1 MDIALKWLT
10 LLHNPEDI
18 VEIRSIDPK
27 PVISGYFKADSA
39 AIAKEIARFP
49 NRTFYQTLQMVQP
62 ACYARGQ
69 HEHLMERPR
78 ETTSDNDIAGYQWI
92 LVDTDPVRPSGVSA
106 SQPEKEAARKV
117 SATVM
122 KKLMAM
128 GFKEPIVADS
138 GNGYHLLFKI
148 HASTDDRQIIADFL
162 SVLDMWFSTNEAK
175 IDTSVF
181 NPARITKLYGTM
193 THKGANTQ
201 ERPHRAS
208 RIIRMPEHIEETSM
222 TLVRNVADVRR
233 HMVAPAENPR
243 QRNGAAFNLEQFL
256 SEHSVQVIKKIAV
269 SMGTKYLLSECP
281 LTAPIATATRR
292 SSHTAM
298 AVLAFTAFTTAAPA
312 TTGMNSAKSSTP
324 ALTQTAPLPFIRRP
338 TSSFLPVLSRTERLR
353 LRLPVFK
360 QAVRECWILRPSP
373 TMTAARLL

>member
-233 HMVAPAENPR
+233 HMVAPLRRILGSEMARHSIWSNSCQSIPYR
-243 QRNGAAFNLEQFL
+243 L
-256 SEHSVQVIKKIAV
+256 SRRSPLAWAQNICSPNA
-269 SMGTKYLLSECP
+269 L

-338 TSSFLPVLSRTERLR
+338 TSRSSPFSPERKGCGSGFR
-353 LRLPVFK
+353 
-360 QAVRECWILRPSP
+360 CSNRPSANAGFCVHP
-373 TMTAARLL
+373 QL

>member
-138 GNGYHLLFKI
+138 GNG
-148 HASTDDRQIIADFL
+148 
-162 SVLDMWFSTNEAK
+162 
-175 IDTSVF
+175 
-181 NPARITKLYGTM
+181 
-193 THKGANTQ
+193 
-201 ERPHRAS
+201 
-208 RIIRMPEHIEETSM
+208 
-222 TLVRNVADVRR
+222 
-233 HMVAPAENPR
+233 
-243 QRNGAAFNLEQFL
+243 
-256 SEHSVQVIKKIAV
+256 
-269 SMGTKYLLSECP
+269 
-281 LTAPIATATRR
+281 
-292 SSHTAM
+292 
-298 AVLAFTAFTTAAPA
+298 
-312 TTGMNSAKSSTP
+312 
-324 ALTQTAPLPFIRRP
+324 
-338 TSSFLPVLSRTERLR
+338 
-353 LRLPVFK
+353 
-360 QAVRECWILRPSP
+360 
-373 TMTAARLL
+373 

>member
-122 KKLMAM
+122 KKLMARR
-128 GFKEPIVADS
+128 A
-138 GNGYHLLFKI
+138 
-148 HASTDDRQIIADFL
+148 
-162 SVLDMWFSTNEAK
+162 
-175 IDTSVF
+175 
-181 NPARITKLYGTM
+181 M
-193 THKGANTQ
+193 TG
-201 ERPHRAS
+201 
-208 RIIRMPEHIEETSM
+208 
-222 TLVRNVADVRR
+222 V
-233 HMVAPAENPR
+233 
-243 QRNGAAFNLEQFL
+243 
-256 SEHSVQVIKKIAV
+256 
-269 SMGTKYLLSECP
+269 
-281 LTAPIATATRR
+281 
-292 SSHTAM
+292 
-298 AVLAFTAFTTAAPA
+298 
-312 TTGMNSAKSSTP
+312 
-324 ALTQTAPLPFIRRP
+324 
-338 TSSFLPVLSRTERLR
+338 
-353 LRLPVFK
+353 
-360 QAVRECWILRPSP
+360 
-373 TMTAARLL
+373 

>member
-122 KKLMAM
+122 KK
-128 GFKEPIVADS
+128 AD
-138 GNGYHLLFKI
+138 GDGL
-148 HASTDDRQIIADFL
+148 QGADC
-162 SVLDMWFSTNEAK
+162 
-175 IDTSVF
+175 
-181 NPARITKLYGTM
+181 R
-193 THKGANTQ
+193 
-201 ERPHRAS
+201 
-208 RIIRMPEHIEETSM
+208 
-222 TLVRNVADVRR
+222 
-233 HMVAPAENPR
+233 R
-243 QRNGAAFNLEQFL
+243 QREWV
-256 SEHSVQVIKKIAV
+256 SSPVQD
-269 SMGTKYLLSECP
+269 SREY
-281 LTAPIATATRR
+281 RR
-292 SSHTAM
+292 QADHRGFSQRSGYVVQH
-298 AVLAFTAFTTAAPA
+298 
-312 TTGMNSAKSSTP
+312 
-324 ALTQTAPLPFIRRP
+324 
-338 TSSFLPVLSRTERLR
+338 ERG
-353 LRLPVFK
+353 
-360 QAVRECWILRPSP
+360 EN
-373 TMTAARLL
+373 

>member
-243 QRNGAAFNLEQFL
+243 QRNGAAFRTGYQED
-256 SEHSVQVIKKIAV
+256 
-269 SMGTKYLLSECP
+269 
-281 LTAPIATATRR
+281 RR
-292 SSHTAM
+292 
-298 AVLAFTAFTTAAPA
+298 
-312 TTGMNSAKSSTP
+312 
-324 ALTQTAPLPFIRRP
+324 
-338 TSSFLPVLSRTERLR
+338 
-353 LRLPVFK
+353 
-360 QAVRECWILRPSP
+360 
-373 TMTAARLL
+373 

>member
-281 LTAPIATATRR
+281 FD
-292 SSHTAM
+292 SSHRNGDA
-298 AVLAFTAFTTAAPA
+298 AVFAYSNGSFGFHCFHNSCSGYHWHEFREKLDPSAYANSPFTVHQAANILVPPR
-312 TTGMNSAKSSTP
+312 S
-324 ALTQTAPLPFIRRP
+324 LP
-338 TSSFLPVLSRTERLR
+338 TLSL
-353 LRLPVFK
+353 
-360 QAVRECWILRPSP
+360 IHI
-373 TMTAARLL
+373 